1 MGGGGGGGGL
11 AWVWGKK
18 KNDICKNFH
27 KFLAIIFSE
36 NEKSMT
42 NL

>member
-1 MGGGGGGGGL
+1 L
-11 AWVWGKK
+11 AWVWGHQ
-18 KNDICKNFH
+18 NHAIGQNFH